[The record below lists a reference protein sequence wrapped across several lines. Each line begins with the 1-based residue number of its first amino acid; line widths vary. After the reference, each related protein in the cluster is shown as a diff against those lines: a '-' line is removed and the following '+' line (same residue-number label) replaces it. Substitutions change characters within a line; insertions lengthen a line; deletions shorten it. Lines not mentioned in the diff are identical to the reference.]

1 MLQRLSKYIPAHI
14 FGTLSIRWFGLTK
27 IPLLLYVRPSV
38 IELSEERVV
47 VKIPLRRRT
56 RNHLQSMYFG
66 ALAIGADCAGGIIAM
81 QQIQKSPSKI
91 SLLFKTLTVDFLKRA
106 EGDVYFI
113 CDEGRDIS
121 ALVTAAEQSSN
132 RVEMPVHVTATVPD
146 KQGDEAVATFTLLL
160 SLKKRS

>member
-1 MLQRLSKYIPAHI
+1 MLQHLSKYIPAHI
-14 FGTLSIRWFGLTK
+14 LGTLSIRLFGLTK

-38 IELSEERVV
+38 VELSAEQVI

-81 QQIQKSPSKI
+81 QQIQKSPYKI
-91 SLLFKTLTVDFLKRA
+91 SLIFKTLTADFLKRA
-106 EGDVYFI
+106 EGDVYFT
-113 CDEGRDIS
+113 CNEGHAIS
-121 ALVTAAEQSSN
+121 ALVTAAEKSPE
-132 RVEMPVHVTATVPD
+132 RVEMSVHITATVPD
-146 KQGDEAVATFTLLL
+146 KQGDEPVARFTLLL